1 MELMSTI
8 KTDDE
13 IEAMRKSGQIL
24 ATILEC
30 MQRESV
36 PGLSPKDMAR
46 RAKQELFRLGG
57 EPVFLGF
64 HGHPGAPDFPDI
76 ICISVNNE
84 VQHAIPSNRPFV
96 AGDVVNFDFGV
107 RYEGMVTDAGI
118 SVCIGGDE
126 YLRPDT
132 KKLLEGTERAL
143 YSGIDQVRDGCRVG
157 DISAA
162 IERTLKEY
170 RLGIVHELVGHG
182 VGHELHEDPEVP
194 NYGRASTGP
203 ILRAGMTIAIEP
215 ITTLGSSNIIETHDG
230 WTLLTA
236 DGSWSAQFEHTV
248 LVTQKGCE
256 ILTTTS
262 PTNLP

>member
-1 MELMSTI
+1 MGAI
-8 KTDDE
+8 KTEDE

-24 ATILEC
+24 AAVLER
-30 MQRESV
+30 MRKESA
-36 PGLSPKDMAR
+36 PGLTPKDMSKI
-46 RAKQELFRLGG
+46 AKQELLRLGG
-57 EPVFLGF
+57 QPVFLGY
-64 HGHPGAPDFPDI
+64 HGRPGAQDYPDI

-84 VQHAIPSNRPFV
+84 VQHAIPSNRPFG

-118 SVCIGGDE
+118 SVCIGGSQ
-126 YLRPDT
+126 YLKPDT
-132 KKLLEGTERAL
+132 KRLLEGTERAL
-143 YSGIDQVRDGCRVG
+143 YSGIDRVKDGCRVG
-157 DISAA
+157 DISAV

-170 RLGIVHELVGHG
+170 KLGIVRELVGHG

-203 ILRAGMTIAIEP
+203 VLRTGMTIAIEP
-215 ITTLGSSNIIETHDG
+215 ITTLGGPDIVETHDG

-248 LVTQKGCE
+248 LVTKDGHE
-256 ILTTTS
+256 ILTTTT
-262 PTNLP
+262 PTNLL